1 MNPLQGSNQVGVANI
16 GGIPIFF
23 YAVWGKVQI
32 AQNIQTVI
40 YTYDNNIAKFGKIL
54 TIVGDLFNGRTIRK
68 PSAVEPDQ
76 DRLFRIGIK

>member
-54 TIVGDLFNGRTIRK
+54 TIQTRTGFFAWG
-68 PSAVEPDQ
+68 SSDCVHT
-76 DRLFRIGIK
+76 FRY

>member
-40 YTYDNNIAKFGKIL
+40 YTYDNNIAKFGKIF
-54 TIVGDLFNGRTIRK
+54 TIVGDLFKIA
-68 PSAVEPDQ
+68 PMMIEAV
-76 DRLFRIGIK
+76 KAAKASK